1 MTLTDT
7 ELGSI
12 IRAARTAARLSQ
24 AELGER
30 TGFSQP
36 VISRLE
42 RGQRRATDIDV
53 LGRVGRELKIPP
65 RQLGLA
71 EQEPPVNRRE
81 FLSTAGAAAVAAALP
96 AVAPAPDIDYATGL
110 RTVTGTYRRMDA
122 LMPGRDLI
130 APVSAH
136 LAIGRQLL
144 ERTTGSDQADVAA
157 AVSET
162 AGLAAWLEW
171 DGSNVGNARSNYL
184 LAMRTARHSGS
195 ELLRAYMTGSLASM
209 VIANEDAAE
218 GFVLLRQARE
228 QLGPEPSSIAD
239 AWLSCQE
246 AVAHATTGDA
256 VQADLLLGRADD
268 LVERVPSESPPWPW
282 VFVFDHA
289 KVAGFRI
296 SCATRLRRP
305 GDAFAATET
314 AALSA
319 ASHPRQ
325 QALLMLDLA
334 EAHLVAG
341 QPDVAFA
348 IGAGALE
355 VAAPFASGRVADRAR
370 ALRRTATGHIAPGI
384 MSEFD
389 DRLRSMAN

>member
-1 MTLTDT
+1 MTLTDA
-7 ELGSI
+7 ELGRI
-12 IRAARTAARLSQ
+12 IRDARRAANLSQ
-24 AELGER
+24 AELGTR
-30 TGFSQP
+30 AGFSQS

-42 RGQRRATDIDV
+42 RGLRRATDIDV
-53 LGRVGRELKIPP
+53 LRRIGRELKIPA

-81 FLSTAGAAAVAAALP
+81 FIAAGIAATVPVPSAHAFDQAS
-96 AVAPAPDIDYATGL
+96 GL

-136 LAIGRQLL
+136 LTIGRRLL
-144 ERTTGSDQADVAA
+144 DRATGADHADIAA

-184 LAMRTARHSGS
+184 LAIRAARRSGND
-195 ELLRAYMTGSLASM
+195 LLGAYQTGSLAAM
-209 VIANEDAAE
+209 AVAVDDVAE
-218 GFVLLRQARE
+218 GFVLLRQARAL
-228 QLGPEPSSIAD
+228 LGAEPSAIGD
-239 AWLSCQE
+239 AWLTCHE
-246 AVAHATTGDA
+246 AVAHAAAGNA
-256 VQADLLLGRADD
+256 RQADALLARADE
-268 LVERVPSESPPWPW
+268 LVERTPLESPPWPW
-282 VFVFDHA
+282 VFVFDRA

-296 SCATRLRRP
+296 TCATWARQP
-305 GDAFAATET
+305 AAVFAAAEVVGAT
-314 AALSA
+314 A

-334 EAHLVAG
+334 EAHMVTG
-341 QPDVAFA
+341 DPDVAFA
-348 IGAGALE
+348 VAATALGI
-355 VAAPFASGRVADRAR
+355 AAPFASGRVADRAR

-384 MSEFD
+384 MNEFD
-389 DRLRSMAN
+389 DRLRATSI

>member
-1 MTLTDT
+1 MTPTDA

-12 IRAARTAARLSQ
+12 IRDARRTQSLSQ

-53 LGRVGRELKIPP
+53 LGRIGRELKIPA

-71 EQEPPVNRRE
+71 ELEPPVNRRE
-81 FLSTAGAAAVAAALP
+81 FLSTVGAATVAAAIP
-96 AVAPAPDIDYATGL
+96 AAVSPQDIDYATGL

-130 APVSAH
+130 APVQAH

-144 ERTTGSDQADVAA
+144 DRTTGADHVDVAA

-171 DGSNVGNARSNYL
+171 DGSNIGNARSNYL
-184 LAMRTARHSGS
+184 LAMRTAKRSGND
-195 ELLRAYMTGSLASM
+195 LLGAYMTGSLASM
-209 VIANEDAAE
+209 TISTWDAAE
-218 GFVLLRQARE
+218 GFVLLRQARN
-228 QLGPEPSSIAD
+228 QAGPELSALAE
-239 AWLSCQE
+239 AWLACQE
-246 AVAHATTGDA
+246 AVAHATAGDGRQTA
-256 VQADLLLGRADD
+256 VLLDLADD
-268 LVERVPSESPPWPW
+268 LVERIPTESPPWPW
-282 VFVFDHA
+282 VFALDHA

-296 SCATRLRRP
+296 TCATRLRRP
-305 GDAFAATET
+305 TDAFAAVET
-314 AALSA
+314 AGLVAT
-319 ASHPRQ
+319 SHPRQ

-334 EAHLVAG
+334 ESHLIAG

-348 IGAGALE
+348 VGSDALG

-370 ALRRTATGHIAPGI
+370 ALRRTATGHIVPGI
-384 MSEFD
+384 MAEFD
-389 DRLRSMAN
+389 DRLRATSA